1 MLKTNLGP
9 KGTLKMLV
17 GGSGDVKLTKD
28 GKTLLHEMQI
38 QNPTAALIART
49 ATAQDDVCGDG
60 APPLPRLMRRVR
72 PATPAS
78 WCICCPLARCTR
90 ERASSQLD
98 AGVSEGNPPLPSSTS
113 NPRPRTVPGCRGCG
127 EGERAARSD

>member
-1 MLKTNLGP
+1 LGP

-49 ATAQDDVCGDG
+49 ATAQVKSD
-60 APPLPRLMRRVR
+60 PQLHMHEPLL
-72 PATPAS
+72 AS
-78 WCICCPLARCTR
+78 T
-90 ERASSQLD
+90 
-98 AGVSEGNPPLPSSTS
+98 
-113 NPRPRTVPGCRGCG
+113 
-127 EGERAARSD
+127 